1 MPNNV
6 FPSNITRV
14 GYLEASRA
22 ATREVGYENFGQRQ
36 ASRQA
41 SRSKQLQKHFSL
53 FWSLAAL
60 IQVRTDDFMNKSNI
74 EYYWVDATYGTTT

>member
-1 MPNNV
+1 MYFHIILP
-6 FPSNITRV
+6 
-14 GYLEASRA
+14 GL
-22 ATREVGYENFGQRQ
+22 ATWRQAGQPWERLGMKLLSSDIRQ
-36 ASRQA
+36 ASQ
-41 SRSKQLQKHFSL
+41 SKQKHFSL